1 MFARLYLI
9 FGIFAMVLFGYAQ
22 YRGVGLFDS
31 YATDTRSLG
40 GRTGNSHTYHK

>member
-9 FGIFAMVLFGYAQ
+9 LGIFATILFGYAQ

-31 YATDTRSLG
+31 YASNTRSLG
-40 GRTGNSHTYHK
+40 GHTGSSHTYHK